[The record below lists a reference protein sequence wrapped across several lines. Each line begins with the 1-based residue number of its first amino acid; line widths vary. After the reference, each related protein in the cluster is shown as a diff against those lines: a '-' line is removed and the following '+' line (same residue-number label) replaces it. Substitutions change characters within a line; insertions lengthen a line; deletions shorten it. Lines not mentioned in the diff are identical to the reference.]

1 MVHGASSA
9 IPRRRMRKSVVYM
22 APTYVARV
30 CARTRTRACMRK
42 RMSGGFIRGIPRECT
57 QGVYLKT
64 PVQPL
69 TESTSVRHQ
78 SSALQCLPQIPPP
91 WSRTARR
98 RRLRQR
104 DTFSTELVYLLEHWW
119 VAWRSVCVC
128 VCVCVCARARY
139 RERTRACTRVY
150 ECRCRCRRRL
160 HHTHTHTH
168 THHPPTHTHT
178 HKEGTCPHKNEAP
191 LQKLAL
197 DHLAIFL

>member
-1 MVHGASSA
+1 
-9 IPRRRMRKSVVYM
+9 M

-30 CARTRTRACMRK
+30 CVRTRTRACMRK

-128 VCVCVCARARY
+128 VCARARVTE
-139 RERTRACTRVY
+139 RERERVRV
-150 ECRCRCRRRL
+150 CMNVDADADVDCIT
-160 HHTHTHTH
+160 HTHTLTHTH